1 MARQPCSWMK
11 IMPYSNRPAT
21 GLKVAKSGGWSQK
34 FYFSRTFPSIAVNIL
49 QCKML
54 QDFLS
59 SHEPAFCDSQE
70 AYDEYCKISVTA
82 AACHDRFEKQKLAA
96 SKGGS

>member
-1 MARQPCSWMK
+1 MQLDEDHALLEPPRHWLESGQEWRAVAEVLLQPNVPFDRRQHFAAQDAAGFFVFPRARL
-11 IMPYSNRPAT
+11 N
-21 GLKVAKSGGWSQK
+21 
-34 FYFSRTFPSIAVNIL
+34 
-49 QCKML
+49 
-54 QDFLS
+54 
-59 SHEPAFCDSQE
+59 CDSQE